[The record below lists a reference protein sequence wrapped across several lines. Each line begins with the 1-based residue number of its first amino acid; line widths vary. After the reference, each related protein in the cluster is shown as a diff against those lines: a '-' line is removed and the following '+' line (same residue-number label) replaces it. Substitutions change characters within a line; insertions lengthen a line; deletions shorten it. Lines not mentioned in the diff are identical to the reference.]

1 MKTVSADVR
10 SIFNGEDGSL
20 KLRKA
25 FEVSMLGAG
34 DRVATAHGVFKL
46 ESAGGCDYWNLIPVA
61 KDPIATPITTPI
73 TAKNFHQRAADL
85 TPRERITLARELGII

>member
-1 MKTVSADVR
+1 MKTIAADIR

-25 FEVSMLGAG
+25 FEVSTLGAG
-34 DRVATAHGVFKL
+34 DRITTAHGVFQL
-46 ESAGGCDYWNLIPVA
+46 ENTAGRDYWNLIPVA
-61 KDPIATPITTPI
+61 KDPAVAPITTAI

>member
-1 MKTVSADVR
+1 MKTVAANVT
-10 SIFNGEDGSL
+10 SIFNGEDGTL

-34 DRVATAHGVFKL
+34 DRVTTANGVYEL
-46 ESAGGCDYWNLIPVA
+46 RAGGFDHWNLIPVQ
-61 KDPIATPITTPI
+61 KDPIATPITAPI
-73 TAKNFHQRAADL
+73 TAKNFHQRSADL